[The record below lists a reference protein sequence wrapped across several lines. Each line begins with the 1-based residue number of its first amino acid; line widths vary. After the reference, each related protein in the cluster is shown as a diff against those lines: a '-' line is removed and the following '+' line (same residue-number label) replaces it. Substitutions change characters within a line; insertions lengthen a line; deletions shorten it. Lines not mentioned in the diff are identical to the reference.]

1 MSNTYA
7 SDKIVILNNAGFH
20 VRPIT
25 AFVQTATKYKC
36 DVTVKF
42 DNQTIN
48 GKSVLECTLL
58 AATQG
63 SELIIEAVG
72 EDAEEAVQDLV
83 QLAKN
88 KFGIED

>member
-1 MSNTYA
+1 MPESYA
-7 SDKIVILNNAGFH
+7 SDTIIILNNAGFH

-36 DVTVKF
+36 DITVKF
-42 DNQTIN
+42 ENQTIN

-58 AATQG
+58 AATYG
-63 SELIIEAVG
+63 TELILEAVG
-72 EDAEEAVQDLV
+72 EDAEEAIQDLV